1 MFDYNIVPRKKQ
13 SGPPTT
19 FILIA
24 ACVAVFVLQI
34 LLYPVI
40 DIYFGFI
47 PKYATARP
55 WTFVTAIFLHGGFS
69 HLFVNMFVLFMFGIF
84 LENRIGRN
92 IYLLIFFLAGIVGN
106 ISYMLITP
114 NSTTIGLGASG
125 AIYGLMGA
133 LVVLLPFMVVYIW
146 GLVPM
151 PLLFVA
157 VLWALGDIFGLFTPA
172 DNIGHEAHL
181 AGLVIGLLFGFY
193 LRQQAKRKYKQYRI
207 LGF

>member
-1 MFDYNIVPRKKQ
+1 MFDYNITPRKRQ

-24 ACVAVFVLQI
+24 ACVAVFVLQV
-34 LLYPVI
+34 LLYPAI
-40 DIYFGFI
+40 DINFGFI
-47 PKYATARP
+47 PKYAVERP
-55 WTFVTAIFLHGGFS
+55 WTFITAVFLHGGFS
-69 HLFVNMFVLFMFGIF
+69 HLFVNMFVLLMFGIF
-84 LENRIGRN
+84 LESRVGRRN
-92 IYLLIFFLAGIVGN
+92 YLLIFFLAGIVGN
-106 ISYMLITP
+106 VSYMLLTP
-114 NSTTIGLGASG
+114 GSATIGLGASG

-133 LVVLLPFMVVYIW
+133 LVVLLPFMVVYVW
-146 GLVPM
+146 GMVPM

-193 LRQQAKRKYKQYRI
+193 LRQQAKRKYKKHRI
-207 LGF
+207 IGF